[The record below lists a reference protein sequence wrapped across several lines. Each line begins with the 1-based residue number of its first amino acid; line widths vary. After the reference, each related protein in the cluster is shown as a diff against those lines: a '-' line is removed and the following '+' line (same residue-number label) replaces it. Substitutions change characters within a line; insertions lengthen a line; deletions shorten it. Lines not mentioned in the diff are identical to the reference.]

1 MQIRVEGLRKAY
13 RGRRGDSLPAL
24 DGLDLMVEAGEFLV
38 ILGPSGCGKST
49 FLNIMG
55 GLLEPDEGR
64 IRFLLSE
71 GEHGERFGPPSAPG
85 RQPVTAMVFQEF
97 ALFPWLTV
105 LENAAFPLSL
115 RGVPAAER
123 QEKAERFIKLVGLD
137 GCEKRYPREL
147 SGGMRQRVGI
157 ARALVSDAPVLLM
170 DEPLSALDAQ
180 TRSLMQ
186 VELLN
191 LWELTRRTVV
201 YVTHNIQEAALL
213 GDRIVVLSRRP
224 GRIREILKVPFARP
238 RGEELLASAEFGA
251 FTQRLWDELKAE
263 AKEAMEEAREGGE
276 EAVEA

>member
-1 MQIRVEGLRKAY
+1 MRITVEGLAKAY
-13 RGRRGDSLPAL
+13 TGRHEERVPAL
-24 DGLDLMVEAGEFLV
+24 AGLNLTVTANEFLV

-49 FLNIMG
+49 FLNILG
-55 GLLEPDEGR
+55 GLIAPDAGQIAFAPDHEEE
-64 IRFLLSE
+64 SA
-71 GEHGERFGPPSAPG
+71 FGPPSAPG

-105 LENAAFPLSL
+105 LDNVAFPLSL
-115 RGVPAAER
+115 RGLPAEER
-123 QEKAERFIKLVGLD
+123 RSRAERFIKLVGLA
-137 GCEKRYPREL
+137 GCERRYPREL

-180 TRSLMQ
+180 TRALMQ

-191 LWELTRRTVV
+191 IWEMTRRTVV

-224 GRIREILKVPFARP
+224 GRIREILQVPFTRP
-238 RGEELLASAEFGA
+238 RGEDLMASAEFLS

-263 AKEAMEEAREGGE
+263 AREAMEEAEQP
-276 EAVEA
+276 